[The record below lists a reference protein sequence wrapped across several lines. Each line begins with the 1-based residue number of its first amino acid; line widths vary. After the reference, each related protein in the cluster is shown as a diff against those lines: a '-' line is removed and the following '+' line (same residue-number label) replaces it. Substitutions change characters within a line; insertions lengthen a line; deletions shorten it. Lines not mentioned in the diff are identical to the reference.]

1 MIHEWS
7 SDGADA
13 EQTLMGLNM
22 EQELPL
28 GTGSGTQHL
37 PRHNHNSDQSEA
49 GIQVM

>member
-7 SDGADA
+7 LDGADT

-28 GTGSGTQHL
+28 GTGSETPHL
-37 PRHNHNSDQSEA
+37 PHHNHTSIDQS
-49 GIQVM
+49 